1 MTMTIA
7 AENGFEV
14 GKKYRV
20 KEGVDSAYWTAGM
33 IVEFIQDDCSDMPRF
48 KILKGNAKCKWP
60 SNETHIYLCDLEPIS
75 VTDTKEKQMSN
86 KTEVQITTSTKE
98 ETHNIGDY
106 YKLDDDLYILANVEG
121 NAVLICLN
129 DGRFYA
135 SPYNYESISSLT
147 AYEFAKCRGNNDA
160 FVKVQKVKISIE

>member
-1 MTMTIA
+1 MTIA

-14 GKKYRV
+14 SKSYRI
-20 KEGVDSAYWTAGM
+20 KEGVNK
-33 IVEFIQDDCSDMPRF
+33 EFYNGAMLVKFILDDGSNMPLF
-48 KILKGNAKCKWP
+48 KILEGKAGTSTTGDK
-60 SNETHIYLCDLEPIS
+60 IYVAIHDLEPIS
-75 VTDTKEKQMSN
+75 VDKSNGKQMSN
-86 KTEVQITTSTKE
+86 KTEVQITTATKE

-106 YKLDDDLYILANVEG
+106 YKLDDDLYILASVEG

-135 SPYNYESISSLT
+135 SPYNYESVSFLT
-147 AYEFAKCRGNNDA
+147 TQEFAKCRGNNNA